1 MFVRSFLLATASCVA
16 LLGATAGVGMAQT
29 APAQTDPAQTDPS
42 TTAPSKD
49 TMQGYGNFFRYRID
63 GLDPSI
69 YDNPVLKVVQPRK
82 FFIGEKADLT
92 INVQGGNRPYAF
104 SLIGPPLAQ
113 GLTFDPRLGN
123 FVGTSKV
130 PSEGTYVMAVQDAK
144 GRITQS
150 DPFVVTWLD
159 DFDETQQHA
168 YPVQAFVGD
177 AAMPSPQPIF
187 DGSATTDVPANGFGA
202 TVAVHFDHPIRA
214 KTAVVAFSADA
225 DYGSCSYDLEA
236 KDEDANWK
244 PVHRAQS
251 LASGGV
257 LSAFNLMPT
266 PRSGFVSADWRVR
279 LTNSCHMRVSE
290 LRIASS
296 PPNPPPAWQTP
307 EGLLVA
313 VGPVPLG
320 VSVVA
325 PEQSPYS
332 DTPTVF
338 ELASGSTLPTGFA
351 IQPNGD
357 LTGPTGEG
365 FPYGRVDFTLR
376 ATDGI
381 GYWTERKYY
390 LTPDAVPART
400 AYPAS
405 VGVGDGVDI
414 RHAMNDGV
422 TDATAQSATVK
433 AGGNMLFDYG
443 RFVRVT
449 GGTVLA
455 GVNVG
460 QLVLEAE
467 AGPGVWVAPEQV
479 AGIAKRWRLVNEST
493 DQATVREARLD
504 AADYNHPPL
513 WQTRYGEWIVGD
525 SGMSI
530 PTRSGPD
537 WIVPGVDVKG
547 FTLTL
552 KADEQ
557 TIYSNEPA
565 VLTLAPGATVPDGL
579 AFDGA
584 ALILGPG
591 ESLPAGRLA
600 TTIRATDALG
610 YVSDQQFVFNPANVR
625 ANTVAPAV
633 TGPGGDVTMVLNDGK
648 SDASVALAAGDAL
661 VWDFGRFVNVAAAA
675 TVVADKPG
683 SLVLEA
689 WTKAGWVAPNT
700 VDGIAVRWRARATA
714 AVSVQEYRL
723 DGASPIL
730 IPTFSPNATLRTV
743 DQAGVDGS
751 GQLRLPITATARNPY
766 ASSATKITV
775 VGTAPA
781 GFSFA
786 NGAILVPAGESFQA
800 GLQSVTLQAAD
811 NLGVSATQT
820 YAFQPASLRASTLVP
835 QTRDASGNDAYFV
848 LYDGVTG
855 SDARSVHLEA
865 GQAVTFTFQR
875 YAQVAAA
882 NAVDATNPSALVF
895 EAQTADGWVPAASVN
910 SIAKAFRAR
919 ATASVDVREYRL
931 DGAAVPGAPT
941 WGTSAGPYV
950 ADESRLTGRTNLA
963 LPIQAQVN
971 NTLADPTPVLT
982 VQGSLP
988 DAFTFSANTIT
999 APRGSNFAAGRQTV
1013 VLRASDSTGFYA
1025 DRSFVFNP
1033 SSVPAQPLKPDVRDP
1048 AGNDVFGVLADGRA
1062 ESGVA
1067 LTDGQSVILAYGSDY
1082 VNASRPAVVTA
1093 TGGTVV
1099 VEAETASGWVAA
1111 ADVDWIA
1118 RRFRVR
1124 SVGATFLSE
1133 ARLDGLD
1140 AQYGPYWNNRFPDGV
1155 VTITDPAT
1163 IALSASAQS
1172 TFSDRSTVVYSA
1184 PSQLPKGF
1192 SLSGNTLSIPAG
1204 ESLPAGYTPI
1214 TVRATDNVGIYS
1226 DMVVPLQPAAP
1237 RAYSVRSTMVDPT
1250 GKDVYTILT
1259 DGAVG
1264 ANAPG
1269 VQLAAGDAVV
1279 LDYGQYVYI
1288 YTTSVID
1295 ASAAVVFEAETASG
1309 WVASGTVNNRA
1320 KRFRVRATAA
1330 GLLREVRLDG
1340 LEVQQPPAWNTAGD
1354 LRAIDQSGLKLVLS
1368 TTLRSRF
1375 GAPITYAST
1384 TTLPTGFSLTSS
1396 GTLGAPAGESFPTG
1410 FVSFVVRAS
1419 DAVGFT
1425 ADQAFSFAP
1434 ATVRSNTLPATS
1446 ITDPSGASVIQVLND
1461 DVKGTSAPGVALTAG
1476 QSVVWTFPRYVKI
1489 VPSASVVD
1497 ATNAAALVLE
1507 TDGGTAGWVAATSLD
1522 TGKRFRIRAT
1532 ASTTVREYRLDGVGA
1547 YVLPTYVT
1555 AAGSYETSS
1564 TAVSGQTGLA
1574 LQVAATNNSP
1584 FPGAMTYAL
1593 VPGTTLPSGFSLTA
1607 DGIITVASADTF
1619 PAGKVSVPVRATD
1632 PAGNL
1637 VDRTFLFHPVGV
1649 SAATVAPK
1657 TVVDGTGK
1665 DVRVAMLDG
1674 RTDTSDVSTVLA
1686 AGQSLVYDYGTQWV
1700 RVAAASTF
1708 DVVPTGAVLETV
1720 AADGSWVQMTATPAT
1735 AFPSLVQDQG
1745 GRRFRIRQITG
1756 TTTLREARL
1765 GGLPLLGPTWSTPA
1779 TARTVSQTT
1788 IQGLSPDS
1796 LTLQLASTKS
1806 AITASPISYAWVQ
1819 SFTPPNGFSLTA
1831 AGALTVPQGESFPY
1845 GRIEAA
1851 VRATTDDYTADR
1863 TFVLNPATVRLG
1875 TIAPTSVLDK
1885 SGNSVV
1891 VPLYDGATGT
1901 SAAGVTLAAGDTIVW
1916 TYPRYVQ
1923 NAAAAVTDGVNL
1935 GNVVLEVERTA
1946 DEWVVP
1952 STMDSIGR
1960 RWRLRATGAATLR
1973 EYRLDGAS
1981 TFLSPTWVSAGG
1993 TRVVTQTGIAG
2004 TSPASLSMQLQA
2016 TNRSLR
2022 PNDPLSYAL
2031 APGSA
2036 ALPTGFSMT
2045 SAGVLTAP
2053 AATDF
2058 TAGTIN
2064 FTIRVTDTLGFFT
2077 DQAFNFVPETV
2088 AMTAQLPSSVTG
2100 PDGSDVFVALY
2111 SGLNDKIVPLAT
2123 QQSITYTFPRY
2134 VSPTGASAFV
2144 GLSSNPAV
2152 VLETPAQ
2159 DGSWATVLSANTN
2172 SPSPA
2177 GTSASTAYGKVY
2189 RLRNIVGP
2197 TQNLNSARL
2206 GGVPALAPVWNTPIQ
2221 NQQYYAVN
2229 QTSITWTLNGT
2240 KVGTGLQMPL
2250 SATMQATGGT
2260 GLSYAPTPGTTLP
2273 TGFSISSDG
2282 TLTVPAGESFPGAYP
2297 QIAIRV
2303 IDTKGFYNDRVFP
2316 FYPAYTQAGLTLPSA
2331 VTAPDG
2337 SDAFT
2342 ILYDGNADRTVSVAP
2357 GEAVSWTFPNY
2368 VSVANAS
2375 FALSNTVGSASLVL
2389 ENLKADGTWG
2399 GIETWSVSN
2408 STIQRAGQG
2417 TFPANVGRQ
2426 WRLRN
2431 FGATGTAVLA
2441 EFRIEGTAAQT
2452 PSISTASGPWEV
2464 TQTAITGAS
2473 PAALSLQ
2480 LAAKQTY
2487 SGSTSAFT
2495 WSLSPTSMALPGNFG
2510 LSSSGLVVVPQG
2522 EQFGF
2527 GLVQLTARATDSRGF
2542 YTDRTVSFFPTSPR
2556 ASTVAPTSVIDADGN
2571 DAYSILYDGANDRS
2585 VSLAAGASV
2594 TYTFPQFVS
2603 LQTTSAHVFAS
2614 NAPGSLV
2621 LQRQLQDG
2629 SWSNVEVK
2637 NNGTAPALQSAIA
2650 SNNVSKVYRLT
2661 NIGTAAMSVPE
2672 YRLDASII
2680 RTPAW
2685 STSNA
2690 PYFVS
2695 ENVVSTTSGGSA
2707 AAGTSGLTLQVAAV
2721 SQSSAAGLVYSLVP
2735 GTTLPTGYSISSS
2748 GLVTVGPASQMQTNV
2763 TVAVRATDG
2772 HGLYADRTFTFVP
2785 AGTPRANSLPP
2796 VAVTGPNGE
2805 NLLPVLYDGRSD
2817 TAFTLAPGDSAT
2829 YSWDRFVQI
2838 ASASNHVINGIT
2850 ANGQTAY
2857 VLEAPQQDGTWKV
2870 IGNVTYNNG
2879 YQALLPSGADQYA
2892 KTFRIRNAHTAP
2904 LSYAEVRLDGALSYG
2919 VTMVTSTNTRT
2930 VDTAIAGTSPAAL
2943 SMQLTA
2949 TGAHPR
2955 STGMTWS
2962 LTSAL
2967 PIGFTLGT
2975 DGTLTVPAGT
2985 DFPFGFVQVPV
2996 QAQDN
3001 LGFAGVASYGFK
3013 PAGVA
3018 ARGVTP
3024 VSVVGPSGGDLF
3036 RPMYDGMNTTS
3047 VTLSSGQSITYTFDR
3062 FVTVSQ
3068 IANQSIVGSNHDL
3081 WIETP
3086 GQNGAW
3092 NAVSY
3097 IRNGSVVV
3105 VNNDVATSK
3114 IFRVRNNNSGVA
3126 VTINEFPLDGAAYL
3140 GPTIT
3145 TSLLNR
3151 TVDASTIVGASPAGL
3166 TLQMAATDNYTG
3178 AGTLVWTLQGTVPQG
3193 FSITSDGVLT
3203 VPAGPDF
3210 AYGYMSPT
3218 VRVTDQGGFYK
3229 DAVVPFLPQ
3238 SVAAKTLPPGSVV
3251 GPDGSDL
3258 LPTLYDGQS
3267 NNIALANN
3275 ASITYTFDRYVSV
3288 SDLNVPMAGYV
3299 VADGNYNLNL
3309 EVPTQNGGWT
3319 SAGVINRYNNGANWS
3334 GGITAANLAV
3344 SKTFRF
3350 RNQNGTVTNL
3360 SELRLDNPASYGL
3373 TLTQSM
3379 STRTVDQNGIS
3390 GVSPAAFTL
3399 QLGATSG
3406 YPGSTVRNWTL
3417 TGTVPSAFTLTP
3429 DGLITVP
3436 AGADFP
3442 FGYVSLPTKVTDAKN
3457 FAVSGTYTFI
3467 PASVRAQTA
3476 MPVSVVGPNGED
3488 LRSTLYD
3495 GNPATNYG
3503 LAAGATVTYTYDR
3516 FVSIADVA
3524 TGSAGYSA
3532 TMPANSVLVVEVP
3545 NTTGAW
3551 TTTHVLTSNGSAWTN
3566 NYINSAAFNQSKVF
3580 RVRNGSSG
3588 TATLAEFRLDNPAA
3602 YGLTWAQ
3609 STGTFFVS
3617 DTSISATNGGAAAT
3631 GTSGLSIPLTA
3642 TSGYP
3647 GGATVSYAFAP
3658 GFTPPDGFAISGS
3671 TLTVPAG
3678 TSFPSGTVSL
3688 PIRATDSQ
3696 SFAYLDRTFTLVP
3709 TSVRAN
3715 TLTPSSVVD
3724 ASGNSV
3730 LIGLYDDDASTASTI
3745 VTTLAAG
3752 QSVTWTYPQWV
3763 NIVANPAVSAT
3774 NVSTTLY
3781 LERQLQDG
3789 SWQIV
3794 DSRIMSTGVIG
3805 GNARGDQYP
3814 SKIWRLRNSGSTAA
3828 PLAEWRL
3835 DGVSSYAPVITTSV
3849 ATRYVTPTALVTSN
3863 GGSTTAPDTSGLTL
3877 QFAGTVASPGGGTL
3891 SYAWTSGFTPPDGY
3905 TLTSAGALTVPARDS
3920 MPTGQPLLPVVV
3932 TDPRGFAVTRVVP
3945 LIADTVRA
3953 STRLMPATATVVGP
3967 GGSDLFNGMVDGATT
3982 AAATLQ
3988 PNDAITWTFDRYV
4001 GLSSATTAKSLSGT
4015 TWQLE
4020 MPAQAGGWTA
4030 VENSSG
4036 LLAGSNASRTYR
4048 LRNTGTTA
4056 ITVGEYPI
4064 DNAAQG
4070 GAPSI
4075 AYPAWGDGRYL
4086 LNPPYSGTAYSLQIA
4101 SAQNDPYHP
4110 SSLAFAAAGSLPDG
4124 VAVSTTGLLTVR
4136 ENLTAGSNGISIPL
4150 VLSNG
4155 LGRST
4160 SVTYVLFD
4168 QSTLAGIKAFG
4179 STRYYVDGTYAVS
4192 CAAYTQGTGTHSYVG
4207 ATGDGT
4213 YRIDPDGSGPAA
4225 PTDVACSGMGG
4236 STPTTTIPALLTGS
4250 HGYPGNN
4257 GSTNR
4262 FWVDPSWQTF
4272 YLALANVSNG
4282 QSFSFYSQTESCY
4295 DFTTTY
4301 SYAGSSLG
4309 SYCGYSNVNFTQT
4322 LNRNS
4327 GNAFWYDNYRAD
4339 ASING
4344 GNGLTIS
4351 SPNINFY

>member
-177 AAMPSPQPIF
+177 AALPTPQPIF
-187 DGSATTDVPANGFGA
+187 DGSATTDVAANGFGA

-214 KTAVVAFSADA
+214 KTAVVAFSTDA

-296 PPNPPPAWQTP
+296 PPNPPPAWQAP

-579 AFDGA
+579 AFDGT
-584 ALILGPG
+584 ALLLGPG
-591 ESLPAGRLA
+591 ESLPAGRLS

-625 ANTVAPAV
+625 ANTVAPTV
-633 TGPGGDVTMVLNDGK
+633 SGPGGDVTMVLNDGK

-689 WTKAGWVAPNT
+689 WTKAGWVDPNT

-751 GQLRLPITATARNPY
+751 GQLRLPVTATARNPY

-786 NGAILVPAGESFQA
+786 NGAIRVPAGESFQA

-855 SDARSVHLEA
+855 ATARSIHLDA
-865 GQAVTFTFQR
+865 GQAITFTFQR

-882 NAVDATNPSALVF
+882 NAVDATDPSLLVF
-895 EAQTADGWVPAASVN
+895 EAQAADGWVPAASVN

-950 ADESRLTGRTNLA
+950 ADDSRLNGRPDLT

-971 NTLADPTPVLT
+971 NTLADPTPILT

-999 APRGSNFAAGRQTV
+999 VPRGSNFAAGRQIV

-1033 SSVPAQPLKPDVRDP
+1033 SSVPAQPIKPDVRDP

-1093 TGGTVV
+1093 TGGAVV
-1099 VEAETASGWVAA
+1099 VEAETAGGWVPA

-1124 SVGATFLSE
+1124 SVGTTFLSE
-1133 ARLDGLD
+1133 ARLDGLP
-1140 AQYGPYWNNRFPDGV
+1140 AQYGPYWNNRFPDGP
-1155 VTITDPAT
+1155 VTISDPAT
-1163 IALSASAQS
+1163 LAVSATPQS
-1172 TFSDRSTVVYSA
+1172 TFADRSTIIYSI

-1192 SLSGNTLSIPAG
+1192 SLSGNTLSTPDG
-1204 ESLPAGYTPI
+1204 ESMPAGYTPI
-1214 TVRATDNVGIYS
+1214 TVRATDSVGIYS
-1226 DMVVPLQPAAP
+1226 DMVVPLQPAAS
-1237 RAYSVRSTMVDPT
+1237 RALFVRSTIVDPT
-1250 GKDVYTILT
+1250 GKDVYTMMT

-1264 ANAPG
+1264 SNAPG
-1269 VQLAAGDAVV
+1269 VQLAVGDAVV
-1279 LDYGQYVYI
+1279 LDYGRYVYL
-1288 YTTSVID
+1288 YEGSAID
-1295 ASAAVVFEAETASG
+1295 ASATVVVEAETASG

-1320 KRFRVRATAA
+1320 KRFRVRATSA

-1340 LEVQQPPAWNTAGD
+1340 LEVQAPPAWNTAGD
-1354 LRAIDQSGLKLVLS
+1354 LRTVDQSGLKLTLS

-1375 GAPITYAST
+1375 GAPITYAPT
-1384 TTLPTGFSLTSS
+1384 TTPPTGFQVSS
-1396 GTLGAPAGESFPTG
+1396 DGTIGAPPGESFPTG

-1419 DAVGFT
+1419 DKVGFT
-1425 ADQAFSFAP
+1425 SDQTFSFAP
-1434 ATVRSNTLPATS
+1434 ATVRSNTIAATS

-1461 DVKGTSAPGVALTAG
+1461 DVKGASAPGVALTAG
-1476 QSVVWTFPRYVKI
+1476 QTVVWTFPRYVKI

-1507 TDGGTAGWVAATSLD
+1507 TDGGTAGWVAATALD

-1532 ASTTVREYRLDGVGA
+1532 AATTVREYRLDGVGA

-1574 LQVAATNNSP
+1574 LKVVATNNSP
-1584 FPGAMTYAL
+1584 FSGAMTYAL

-1607 DGIITVASADTF
+1607 DGIITVSSADAF

-1632 PAGNL
+1632 PVGNL

-1649 SAATVAPK
+1649 SAATVVPK
-1657 TVVDGTGK
+1657 TVVDASGN

-1674 RTDTSDVSTVLA
+1674 RTAASDVSTVLA

-1735 AFPSLVQDQG
+1735 TFPSLVQDQG
-1745 GRRFRIRQITG
+1745 GRRFRIRQVTG
-1756 TTTLREARL
+1756 TSTLREARL
-1765 GGLPLLGPTWSTPA
+1765 GGLPLLGPTWSTAA
-1779 TARTVSQTT
+1779 TARSVSQTT

-1796 LTLQLASTKS
+1796 LTLQLASSKS
-1806 AITASPISYAWVQ
+1806 ALTASPISYAWVQ
-1819 SFTPPNGFSLTA
+1819 TFTPPNGFSLTA
-1831 AGALTVPQGESFPY
+1831 AGALTAPQGESFPY

-1863 TFVLNPATVRLG
+1863 TFVLNPDTVRLG
-1875 TIAPTSVLDK
+1875 TLAPTSVLDGN
-1885 SGNSVV
+1885 GNSVV
-1891 VPLYDGATGT
+1891 VTLYDGATGS
-1901 SAAGVTLAAGDTIVW
+1901 SATGVTLAAGDTIVW

-1923 NAAAAVTDGVNL
+1923 NVAAAVTDGVNL
-1935 GNVVLEVERTA
+1935 GNVVLEVERTSG
-1946 DEWVVP
+1946 EWVVP

-1973 EYRLDGAS
+1973 EYRLDGAG
-1981 TFLSPTWVSAGG
+1981 TFLSPTWVSTGG
-1993 TRVVTQTGIAG
+1993 TRIVTQTGIAG
-2004 TSPASLSMQLQA
+2004 TSPAALSMQLQA

-2031 APGSA
+2031 APTSPP
-2036 ALPTGFSMT
+2036 LPAGFSLSST
-2045 SAGVLTAP
+2045 GLLTAP

-2058 TAGTIN
+2058 TAGMIN
-2064 FTIRVTDTLGFFT
+2064 FAIRVTDTLGFFT
-2077 DQAFNFVPETV
+2077 DQAFSFVPETV
-2088 AMTAQLPSSVTG
+2088 PMTAQLPSSVTG
-2100 PDGSDVFVALY
+2100 PDGSDVFVPLY
-2111 SGLNDKIVPLAT
+2111 SGLNDRTVPLAT

-2134 VSPTGASAFV
+2134 VSPTGASVFS
-2144 GLSSNPAV
+2144 GLASSPAV
-2152 VLETPAQ
+2152 VVETPAQ
-2159 DGSWATVLSANTN
+2159 DGSWTVIQSAQLSAPT
-2172 SPSPA
+2172 PA
-2177 GTSASTAYGKVY
+2177 GQSAAIAYGKVF
-2189 RLRNIVGP
+2189 RVRNVVGT
-2197 TQNLNSARL
+2197 TQPLTGARL

-2229 QTSITWTLNGT
+2229 QTSITWTLT
-2240 KVGTGLQMPL
+2240 SAKVGTGLQMPL
-2250 SATMQATGGT
+2250 AATMQATGGT
-2260 GLSYAPTPGTTLP
+2260 GLSYGPIPGTTLP
-2273 TGFSISSDG
+2273 TGFSVASDG

-2297 QIAIRV
+2297 QIGIRV

-2316 FYPAYTQAGLTLPSA
+2316 FYPAYTSASLTLPSA

-2342 ILYDGNADRTVSVAP
+2342 ILYDGNTDRTVSIAP
-2357 GEAVSWTFPNY
+2357 GEFVSWTFPNY
-2368 VSVANAS
+2368 VSVTNIS
-2375 FALSNTVGSASLVL
+2375 IALSNTVGSASLVL

-2399 GIETWSVSN
+2399 SVETWSVNGSQ
-2408 STIQRAGQG
+2408 IGRAGQG

-2431 FGATGTAVLA
+2431 SGAANTVVLS

-2452 PSISTASGPWEV
+2452 PSITTSSNPWEV
-2464 TQTAITGAS
+2464 NQSQIVGAS

-2495 WSLSPTSMALPGNFG
+2495 WSLSPNSMALPGNFG

-2556 ASTVAPTSVIDADGN
+2556 ASTVAPTSVLDADGN
-2571 DAYSILYDGANDRS
+2571 DVYSILYDGGSDRS

-2594 TYTFPQFVS
+2594 TYTFPQFVN

-2614 NAPGSLV
+2614 NAAGTLV

-2637 NNGTAPALQSAIA
+2637 NNGTAPALQSAVA

-2672 YRLDASII
+2672 YRLDASAI

-2685 STSNA
+2685 STPNA

-2695 ENVVSTTSGGSA
+2695 ESVVSTTSGGSA

-2721 SQSSAAGLVYSLVP
+2721 SQSSAAGLIYSQVP

-2748 GLVTVGPASQMQTNV
+2748 GVVAVGPASQMQTNV

-2772 HGLYADRTFTFVP
+2772 HGLYSDRTFTFVP
-2785 AGTPRANSLPP
+2785 SSAPRANSLPP
-2796 VAVTGPNGE
+2796 VAVTGPAGE
-2805 NLLPVLYDGRSD
+2805 NLLPVLYDGRND
-2817 TAFTLAPGDSAT
+2817 TAFTLAPNQSAT
-2829 YSWDRFVQI
+2829 FTWDRFVQI
-2838 ASASNHVINGIT
+2838 VAAANNVVNGIT
-2850 ANGQTAY
+2850 ANGQYAY
-2857 VLEAPQQDGTWKV
+2857 VLEAPQQDGSWKT
-2870 IGNVTYNNG
+2870 IGNVIYNAG
-2879 YQALLPSGADQYA
+2879 YMSLMPSGADQYF
-2892 KTFRIRNAHTAP
+2892 KTVRIRNAHTAA
-2904 LSYAEVRLDGALSYG
+2904 LSYAEVRLDGAPSYG
-2919 VTMVTSTNTRT
+2919 VTIGTSTSTRT
-2930 VDTAIAGTSPAAL
+2930 VDAAIGGTNPASL
-2943 SMQLTA
+2943 SMQLAA
-2949 TGAHPR
+2949 TGAHPG

-2962 LTSAL
+2962 LTSAM
-2967 PIGFTLGT
+2967 PIGFTLGS
-2975 DGTLTVPAGT
+2975 DGTLTVPAGS
-2985 DFPFGFVQVPV
+2985 DFPFGFIQVPV

-3001 LGFAGVASYGFK
+3001 LGFAGIATYGFK

-3018 ARGVTP
+3018 ARDVTP
-3024 VSVVGPSGGDLF
+3024 VSVRGPSGEDVF
-3036 RPMYDGMNTTS
+3036 RSMYDGMNTTS
-3047 VTLSSGQSITYTFDR
+3047 VTLSANQSITYTFDR

-3068 IANQSIVGSNHDL
+3068 IANQSIVGANYDV

-3092 NAVSY
+3092 NAAMY
-3097 IRNGSVVV
+3097 IRNGSVITVGP
-3105 VNNDVATSK
+3105 DVATSK
-3114 IFRVRNNNSGVA
+3114 IFRVRANGGG

-3145 TSLLNR
+3145 TSAGRR

-3178 AGTLVWTLQGTVPQG
+3178 AGTLVWSLQGAVPDG
-3193 FSITSDGVLT
+3193 FSITSDGLLT

-3210 AYGYMSPT
+3210 AYGYMVPT

-3229 DAVVPFLPQ
+3229 DVALPFAPV
-3238 SVAAKTLPPGSVV
+3238 SVAAKSLPPVSVV

-3258 LPTLYDGQS
+3258 LPTLYDGLS

-3299 VADGNYNLNL
+3299 VVDGNYNLNL

-3319 SAGVINRYNNGANWS
+3319 SAGVINRYNNGANWT

-3379 STRTVDQNGIS
+3379 ATRTVDQNGIS

-3399 QLGATSG
+3399 PLGATSG

-3417 TGTVPSAFTLTP
+3417 TGTVPSGFTLSP
-3429 DGLITVP
+3429 DGLIAVP

-3442 FGYVSLPTKVTDAKN
+3442 FGYVSLPTKVMDPKN
-3457 FAVSGTYTFI
+3457 FAVSGIYTFV
-3467 PASVRAQTA
+3467 PASVRAQTV

-3495 GNPATNYG
+3495 GNPATSYG

-3516 FVSIADVA
+3516 FVNIAEVA
-3524 TGSAGYSA
+3524 SGSVGYSA
-3532 TMPANSVLVVEVP
+3532 TGPANTVIYIEVP
-3545 NTTGAW
+3545 NAAGAW
-3551 TTTHVLTSNGSAWTN
+3551 TITHTLVATNGSSWNN
-3566 NYINSAAFNQSKVF
+3566 NYVANAAYNQSKIF
-3580 RVRNGSSG
+3580 RVRNASTGV
-3588 TATLAEFRLDNPAA
+3588 ATLAEFRLDNPAA

-3609 STGTFFVS
+3609 STGTFYVS
-3617 DTSISATNGGAAAT
+3617 DTSISATNGGEAAT

-3647 GGATVSYAFAP
+3647 GGTTVSYAFAP
-3658 GFTPPDGFAISGS
+3658 GFTPPDGFAITGS

-3678 TSFPSGTVSL
+3678 TSFPVGTVNL
-3688 PIRATDSQ
+3688 PIRATDGV
-3696 SFAYLDRTFTLVP
+3696 SFAYLDRTFTFVP

-3715 TLTPSSVVD
+3715 TMSPTSVVD

-3730 LIGLYDDDASTASTI
+3730 LVGLYDDDASTATTI

-3763 NIVANPAVSAT
+3763 NIAANPAVSAT
-3774 NVSTTLY
+3774 SVSTTLY

-3789 SWQIV
+3789 TWQIA
-3794 DSRIMSTGVIG
+3794 DSRIMATGVVG
-3805 GNARGDQYP
+3805 ANLRGPSYP
-3814 SKIWRLRNSGSTAA
+3814 SKVWRLRNGGATPA

-3835 DGVSSYAPVITTSV
+3835 DGQTSFAPVITTSV

-3863 GGSTTAPDTSGLTL
+3863 GGTTAAPDTSGLTL
-3877 QFAGTVASPGGGTL
+3877 EFAGTVASPGGGSL
-3891 SYAWTSGFTPPDGY
+3891 SYAWAAGFTPPDGY
-3905 TLTSAGALTVPARDS
+3905 TLTSTGALTVPTRDS
-3920 MPTGQPLLPVVV
+3920 MPTGQPLLSVTA

-3945 LIADTVRA
+3945 LVADSVRA
-3953 STRLMPATATVVGP
+3953 STRLMPATAKVIGP
-3967 GGSDLFNGMVDGATT
+3967 DGSDLFNMMVDGATT
-3982 AAATLQ
+3982 AAVTLQ

-4001 GLSSATTAKSLSGT
+4001 GLTSYTVAKTVSAT

-4020 MPAQAGGWTA
+4020 MPAQAGGWSM
-4030 VENSSG
+4030 VENSTG
-4036 LLAGSNASRTYR
+4036 LPGGTNVSLTYR

-4064 DNAAQG
+4064 DGAAQG

-4075 AYPAWGDGRYL
+4075 AYAPWGDGRYAL
-4086 LNPPYSGTAYSLQIA
+4086 TPAYTGTAYSLQIA

-4110 SSLAFAAAGSLPDG
+4110 SSLAFAAPGSLPDG
-4124 VAVSTTGLLTVR
+4124 VAVSSTGLLTVR
-4136 ENLTAGSNGISIPL
+4136 ENLNPGASGLSIPL
-4150 VLSNG
+4150 VLTNG

-4160 SVTYVLFD
+4160 NVTYALFD
-4168 QSTLAGIKAFG
+4168 DKTLVGIINNG
-4179 STRYYVDGTYAVS
+4179 GTRYYVDGTYAAS
-4192 CAAYTQGTGTHSYVG
+4192 CAAYTQGVGVHAYVG

-4213 YRIDPDGSGPAA
+4213 YRIDPDGSGPVP
-4225 PTDVACSGMGG
+4225 PTDVACSGM
-4236 STPTTTIPALLTGS
+4236 STSSPVTTIPALLTGS
-4250 HGYPGNN
+4250 HGYPGINAN
-4257 GSTNR
+4257 SNKVWINPT
-4262 FWVDPSWQTF
+4262 WQNF
-4272 YLALANVSNG
+4272 YLALANVSNN
-4282 QSFSFYSQTESCY
+4282 QSFTYQTQTESCY
-4295 DFTTTY
+4295 DFTRMY
-4301 SYAGSSLG
+4301 NYAGVNIAG
-4309 SYCGYSNVNFTQT
+4309 YCGFSSGTFNVQ
-4322 LNRNS
+4322 LNKNS
-4327 GNAFWYDNYRAD
+4327 ANAFWNDMYSTDGSN
-4339 ASING
+4339 NG
-4344 GNGLTIS
+4344 GPGLTIS
-4351 SPNINFY
+4351 SPSVNFN

>member
-214 KTAVVAFSADA
+214 KTAVVAFSTDA

-1099 VEAETASGWVAA
+1099 VEAETAGGWVAA

-1124 SVGATFLSE
+1124 SVGTTFLSE
-1133 ARLDGLD
+1133 ARLDGLP
-1140 AQYGPYWNNRFPDGV
+1140 AQYGPYWNNRFPNGP
-1155 VTITDPAT
+1155 VTISDPTTLA
-1163 IALSASAQS
+1163 ASATPQS
-1172 TFSDRSTVVYSA
+1172 TFADRSTITYSI

-1214 TVRATDNVGIYS
+1214 TIRATDSVGIYS

-1237 RAYSVRSTMVDPT
+1237 RAIFVRSSIVDPN
-1250 GKDVYTILT
+1250 GKDVYTMMT

-1264 ANAPG
+1264 SNAPG
-1269 VQLAAGDAVV
+1269 VQLAVGDAVV
-1279 LDYGQYVYI
+1279 LDYGQYVYL
-1288 YTTSVID
+1288 YEGSAID
-1295 ASAAVVFEAETASG
+1295 ASATVVVEAETSSG

-1320 KRFRVRATAA
+1320 KRFRVRATSA

-1340 LEVQQPPAWNTAGD
+1340 LEVQAPPAWNTAGD
-1354 LRAIDQSGLKLVLS
+1354 LRTVDQSGLKLPLS

-1375 GAPITYAST
+1375 GAPITYAPT
-1384 TTLPTGFSLTSS
+1384 TTPPTGFQVSS
-1396 GTLGAPAGESFPTG
+1396 DGTIGAPPGESFPTG

-1419 DAVGFT
+1419 DKVGFT
-1425 ADQAFSFAP
+1425 SDQTFSFAP
-1434 ATVRSNTLPATS
+1434 ATVRSNTIAATS
-1446 ITDPSGASVIQVLND
+1446 IADPSGASVIQVLND
-1461 DVKGTSAPGVALTAG
+1461 DVKGASAPGVALTAG
-1476 QSVVWTFPRYVKI
+1476 QSVVWTFSRYVKI

-1507 TDGGTAGWVAATSLD
+1507 TDGGTAGWVAATTLD

-1532 ASTTVREYRLDGVGA
+1532 AATTVREYRLDGVGA

-1607 DGIITVASADTF
+1607 DGIITVSSADTF

-1632 PAGNL
+1632 PVGNL

-1649 SAATVAPK
+1649 SAATVVPK
-1657 TVVDGTGK
+1657 TVVDASGN

-1674 RTDTSDVSTVLA
+1674 RTAASDVSTVLA

-1745 GRRFRIRQITG
+1745 GRRFRIRQVTG
-1756 TTTLREARL
+1756 TSTLREARL
-1765 GGLPLLGPTWSTPA
+1765 GGLPLLGPTWSTAA

-1788 IQGLSPDS
+1788 IQGVSPDS
-1796 LTLQLASTKS
+1796 LTLQLAGTKS
-1806 AITASPISYAWVQ
+1806 ALTASQISYAWVQ
-1819 SFTPPNGFSLTA
+1819 TFTPPNGFSLTA
-1831 AGALTVPQGESFPY
+1831 TGALTAPQGESFPY

-1863 TFVLNPATVRLG
+1863 TFVLNPDTVRLG
-1875 TIAPTSVLDK
+1875 SLAPTSVLDG

-1891 VPLYDGATGT
+1891 VTLYDGATGS
-1901 SAAGVTLAAGDTIVW
+1901 SATGVTLAAGDTIVW

-1923 NAAAAVTDGVNL
+1923 NVAAAVTDGVNL
-1935 GNVVLEVERTA
+1935 GNVVLEVERTSG
-1946 DEWVVP
+1946 EWVVP

-1973 EYRLDGAS
+1973 EYRLDGAG

-1993 TRVVTQTGIAG
+1993 TRIVTQTGIAG
-2004 TSPASLSMQLQA
+2004 TSPAALSMQLQA

-2031 APGSA
+2031 APTSA
-2036 ALPTGFSMT
+2036 PLPAGFSLSST
-2045 SAGVLTAP
+2045 GVLTAP

-2064 FTIRVTDTLGFFT
+2064 FAIRVTDTLGFFT

-2088 AMTAQLPSSVTG
+2088 PMTAQLPSSVTG

-2111 SGLNDKIVPLAT
+2111 SGLNDRTVPLTT
-2123 QQSITYTFPRY
+2123 QQTITYTFPRY
-2134 VSPTGASAFV
+2134 VSPTGASVFS
-2144 GLSSNPAV
+2144 GLASSPAV
-2152 VLETPAQ
+2152 VVETPAQ
-2159 DGSWATVLSANTN
+2159 DGSWAVIQTASASAS
-2172 SPSPA
+2172 SPS
-2177 GTSASTAYGKVY
+2177 GSTASSAYGKVF
-2189 RLRNIVGP
+2189 RVRNVVAP
-2197 TQNLNSARL
+2197 TQPLTGARL

-2221 NQQYYAVN
+2221 NQQYYRVS
-2229 QTSITWTLNGT
+2229 QTSILWTLTNT
-2240 KVGTGLQMPL
+2240 TVGTGLQMPL
-2250 SATMQATGGT
+2250 AATMQATGGT
-2260 GLSYAPTPGTTLP
+2260 GLSYAPIPGTTLP
-2273 TGFSISSDG
+2273 TGFSVASDG

-2297 QIAIRV
+2297 QIGIRV
-2303 IDTKGFYNDRVFP
+2303 TDTKGFYNDRVFP
-2316 FYPAYTQAGLTLPSA
+2316 FYPVYTAAGLTLPSA

-2342 ILYDGNADRTVSVAP
+2342 ILYDGNADRTVSIAP
-2357 GEAVSWTFPNY
+2357 GESVSWTFPNY
-2368 VSVANAS
+2368 VSVSNAS

-2399 GIETWSVSN
+2399 QVETWSVAG
-2408 STIQRAGQG
+2408 STIGRAGQG

-2431 FGATGTAVLA
+2431 YGAANTVVLP
-2441 EFRIEGTAAQT
+2441 EFRIEGTAAQN
-2452 PSISTASGPWEV
+2452 PSITTSSNPWEV
-2464 TQTAITGAS
+2464 NQSQIVGAS

-2480 LAAKQTY
+2480 LTAKPTY

-2495 WSLSPTSMALPGNFG
+2495 WALAPSSKPMPGNFG

-2527 GLVQLTARATDSRGF
+2527 GYVQLAVRATDSRGF
-2542 YTDRTVSFFPTSPR
+2542 YSENLVNFFPTSAR
-2556 ASTVAPTSVIDADGN
+2556 ASAVAPTSVLDADGN
-2571 DAYSILYDGANDRS
+2571 DVYSILYDGASDRS
-2585 VSLAAGASV
+2585 VPLAAGASI
-2594 TYTFPQFVS
+2594 TYTFPQFVN
-2603 LQTTSAHVFAS
+2603 LQVTSAHFFAS
-2614 NAPGSLV
+2614 NAPGALV

-2629 SWSNVEVK
+2629 SWNNVEVK
-2637 NNGTAPALQSAIA
+2637 NSGTTPALQSTLAY
-2650 SNNVSKVYRLT
+2650 NNVSKVYRLT
-2661 NIGTAAMSVPE
+2661 NPGSTAMSVPE
-2672 YRLDASII
+2672 YRIDASIV

-2685 STSNA
+2685 STPNA

-2695 ENVVSTTSGGSA
+2695 ESVVSTTSGGSA
-2707 AAGTSGLTLQVAAV
+2707 AAGTSGLNLQVAAV
-2721 SQSSAAGLVYSLVP
+2721 SQSSAAGLVYSMVP
-2735 GTTLPTGYSISSS
+2735 GTTLPSGYSISSS
-2748 GLVTVGPASQMQTNV
+2748 GVVTVGPGSQMQTNV

-2772 HGLYADRTFTFVP
+2772 HGLYSDRTFTFVP
-2785 AGTPRANSLPP
+2785 SGAPRANSLPP
-2796 VAVTGPNGE
+2796 VAVTGPAGE
-2805 NLLPVLYDGRSD
+2805 NLLPLLYDGRND
-2817 TAFTLAPGDSAT
+2817 TAFTLAPNESAT
-2829 YSWDRFVQI
+2829 FTWDRFVQI
-2838 ASASNHVINGIT
+2838 ASVSNHVVNGIT

-2857 VLEAPQQDGTWKV
+2857 ILEAPQQDGSWKT
-2870 IGNVTYNNG
+2870 IGNVTYSNG
-2879 YQALLPSGADQYA
+2879 YQAVVPSGADQYV
-2892 KTFRIRNAHTAP
+2892 KTVRIRNGHTAP
-2904 LSYAEVRLDGALSYG
+2904 LSYAEVRLDGAPSYG
-2919 VTMVTSTNTRT
+2919 VTIGTSTSTRT
-2930 VDTAIAGTSPAAL
+2930 VDAAISGTNPASL
-2943 SMQLTA
+2943 SMQLVA
-2949 TGAHPR
+2949 TGAHPN
-2955 STGMTWS
+2955 STGITWS
-2962 LTSAL
+2962 LTSAM
-2967 PIGFTLGT
+2967 PIGFTLGA

-2985 DFPFGFVQVPV
+2985 DFPFGFIQVPV
-2996 QAQDN
+2996 QAQDKI
-3001 LGFAGVASYGFK
+3001 GFAGIATYGFK

-3018 ARGVTP
+3018 ARNVTP
-3024 VSVVGPSGGDLF
+3024 VSVRGPSGEDLF
-3036 RPMYDGMNTTS
+3036 RSMYDGMSTTS
-3047 VTLSSGQSITYTFDR
+3047 VTLSANQSITYTFDR

-3068 IANQSIVGSNHDL
+3068 IANQSIVGANYDV

-3086 GQNGAW
+3086 DQNGAW
-3092 NAVSY
+3092 NVAIY
-3097 IRNGSVVV
+3097 IRNGAVANVGP
-3105 VNNDVATSK
+3105 DVATSK
-3114 IFRVRNNNSGVA
+3114 IFRVRANGGG

-3140 GPTIT
+3140 GPTVT
-3145 TSLLNR
+3145 TPTTLR

-3178 AGTLVWTLQGTVPQG
+3178 AGKLVWTLQGAVPDG
-3193 FSITSDGVLT
+3193 FSITSDGLLT

-3210 AYGYMSPT
+3210 AYGYMVPT

-3229 DAVVPFLPQ
+3229 DVAVPFAPV
-3238 SVAAKTLPPGSVV
+3238 SVAAKSLPPVSVV

-3258 LPTLYDGQS
+3258 LPTLYDGQNKNIVLV
-3267 NNIALANN
+3267 NNT
-3275 ASITYTFDRYVSV
+3275 SVTYTFDRYVSV
-3288 SDLNVPMAGYV
+3288 SDLMVTMSGYV
-3299 VADGNYNLNL
+3299 VADGNYNLVL
-3309 EVPTQNGGWT
+3309 EVPSQNGGWT
-3319 SAGVINRYNNGANWS
+3319 QGGYINRYNNGANWS
-3334 GGITAANLAV
+3334 GGITASNYAV
-3344 SKTFRF
+3344 SKTFRL
-3350 RNQNGTVTNL
+3350 RNQNGTSTVL

-3373 TLTQSM
+3373 ALTQSM

-3390 GVSPAAFTL
+3390 GVSPAAFNL

-3406 YPGSTVRNWTL
+3406 YPGSTDRNWSL
-3417 TGTVPSAFTLTP
+3417 TGSVPVGFTLTP

-3442 FGYVSLPTKVTDAKN
+3442 FGYVSLPTKVVDPKN
-3457 FAVSGTYTFI
+3457 FAVSGTYTFV
-3467 PASVRAQTA
+3467 PASVRAQTV

-3495 GNPATNYG
+3495 GNPATTYG
-3503 LAAGATVTYTYDR
+3503 LAAGATIVYTYDR
-3516 FVSIADVA
+3516 FVSIADWG

-3532 TMPANSVLVVEVP
+3532 TMPANNVLVVEVP
-3545 NTTGAW
+3545 NTAGAW
-3551 TTTHVLTSNGSAWTN
+3551 TTTHVFTSNGSAWTN
-3566 NYINSAAFNQSKVF
+3566 NYINSAAYNQSKIF
-3580 RVRNGSSG
+3580 RVRNGSTG
-3588 TATLAEFRLDNPAA
+3588 VATLAEFRLDNPAA

-3609 STGTFFVS
+3609 STGTFYVS
-3617 DTSISATNGGAAAT
+3617 DAAISATNGGAAAT

-3647 GGATVSYAFAP
+3647 GGTTVSYAFAP
-3658 GFTPPDGFAISGS
+3658 GFTPPDGFAITGS

-3678 TSFPSGTVSL
+3678 TSFPAGTVTL
-3688 PIRATDSQ
+3688 PIRATDGV
-3696 SFAYLDRTFTLVP
+3696 SFAYLDRTFTFVP

-3715 TLTPSSVVD
+3715 TLPPTSVVD

-3763 NIVANPAVSAT
+3763 NIAANPAVSAT
-3774 NVSTTLY
+3774 SVSTTLY

-3789 SWQIV
+3789 TWQIA
-3794 DSRIMSTGVIG
+3794 DSRAMATGVVG
-3805 GNARGDQYP
+3805 ANLRGPSYP
-3814 SKIWRLRNSGSTAA
+3814 SKVWRLRNGGATPA
-3828 PLAEWRL
+3828 PLVEWRL
-3835 DGVSSYAPVITTSV
+3835 DGQTSFAPVITTSV

-3863 GGSTTAPDTSGLTL
+3863 GGSTVAPDTSGLTL
-3877 QFAGTVASPGGGTL
+3877 QFVGTVASPGGGDL
-3891 SYAWTSGFTPPDGY
+3891 SYAWTAGFTPPDGY
-3905 TLTSAGALTVPARDS
+3905 TLTSTGALTVPARDS
-3920 MPTGQPLLPVVV
+3920 MPTGQPLLSV
-3932 TDPRGFAVTRVVP
+3932 TISDPRGFTVTRVVP
-3945 LIADTVRA
+3945 LIADSVRA

-3967 GGSDLFNGMVDGATT
+3967 GGSDLFNGMVDGTTT

-4075 AYPAWGDGRYL
+4075 AYTDWGDGRYL
-4086 LNPPYSGTAYSLQIA
+4086 LNPAYSGTAYSLQIA
-4101 SAQNDPYHP
+4101 SALNDPYHP
-4110 SSLAFAAAGSLPDG
+4110 SSLAFATSGSLPDG
-4124 VAVSTTGLLTVR
+4124 VAISTAGLLTVR
-4136 ENLTAGSNGISIPL
+4136 ENFTVGSNGISIPL

-4168 QSTLAGIKAFG
+4168 QSTLVGIKSFG
-4179 STRYYVDGTYAVS
+4179 SSRYYVDGTYAVS
-4192 CAAYTQGTGTHSYVG
+4192 CAAYTKGVGTHAYVG

-4213 YRIDPDGSGPAA
+4213 YRIDPDGAGPVP
-4225 PTDVACSGMGG
+4225 PTDVACSGMAS
-4236 STPTTTIPALLTGS
+4236 STPTTTIAALQTGS
-4250 HGYPGNN
+4250 HGFPGHNASNN
-4257 GSTNR
+4257 RN
-4262 FWVDPSWQTF
+4262 WVDPSWSSF
-4272 YLALANVSNG
+4272 YLALAAVSNN
-4282 QSFSFYSQTESCY
+4282 QVFSFYTQTESCY
-4295 DFTTTY
+4295 DFTTIYTY
-4301 SYAGSSLG
+4301 GGSAIG
-4309 SYCGYSNVNFTQT
+4309 SYCGFASLNFTQV
-4322 LNRNS
+4322 LNKNPN
-4327 GNAFWYDNYRAD
+4327 NAFWYDNYRTD
-4339 ASING
+4339 GSGNG

-4351 SPNINFY
+4351 SPNVNFY